1 MKKMTVPKLSF
12 MINTSYRMKTIA
24 LRILTFCLLA
34 LVVYSCKKDDDNTES
49 ALIGKWILVDKMVDN
64 STVVL
69 TDCEKLSTITFEAD
83 NISYLFDACGNKTI
97 NSGWNYKDGMLD
109 ISDYLPVAFYIE
121 QLDNTT
127 LKIRRNDISPQGS
140 LQVTIL
146 GYSKIN

>member
-1 MKKMTVPKLSF
+1 
-12 MINTSYRMKTIA
+12 MKTVA
-24 LRILTFCLLA
+24 LRILTLCLFTLA
-34 LVVYSCKKDDDNTES
+34 VYSCKKEDDNTES

-64 STVVL
+64 SSVAL
-69 TDCEKLSTITFEAD
+69 TDCEKLSTITFQAD
-83 NISYLFDACGNKTI
+83 NISYLLNACANKTT

-109 ISDYLPVAFYIE
+109 ISEYLPVAFYIE

>member
-1 MKKMTVPKLSF
+1 
-12 MINTSYRMKTIA
+12 MKTVA
-24 LRILTFCLLA
+24 LRILTLCLFTLA
-34 LVVYSCKKDDDNTES
+34 VYSCKKEDDNTES

-64 STVVL
+64 SAVAL
-69 TDCEKLSTITFEAD
+69 TDCEKQSTITFQAD
-83 NISYLFDACGNKTI
+83 NISYLFDACANKTT

-121 QLDNTT
+121 QLDNTS

-146 GYSKIN
+146 GYAKIN